1 MAIDL
6 YCLMAS
12 PPARAVMIVARR
24 LGVQLNI
31 VEVDMMS
38 GQHQSEE
45 YAQMNPRKTVPA
57 LNDNGYF
64 LGESRAIMMYLAN
77 QYAPTHALYPSDAK
91 KRGQVDRALFLSA
104 EVYEAAKLNILRPL
118 VYEGKKIT
126 PDAYTHF
133 YTLMGAVDT
142 LIGSNGYVA
151 GSAVTIADISLFV
164 DLCYLRDVPCIDF
177 SKFCKLF
184 IFPLINQGLFLNFRQ
199 IQKRT

>member
-1 MAIDL
+1 MTIDL

-12 PPARAVMIVARR
+12 PPARAVIIVARR

-31 VEVDMMS
+31 VQVDMMS

-57 LNDNGYF
+57 LNDNGFF

-77 QYAPTHALYPSDAK
+77 QYASAHALYPSDAK
-91 KRGQVDRALFLSA
+91 KRGKVDRALFLTA

-126 PDAYTHF
+126 SDAYKHF
-133 YTLMGAVDT
+133 YSLMGAVDT
-142 LIGSNGYVA
+142 LIGSNDYLA
-151 GSAVTIADISLFV
+151 GSSATIADISQFV

-177 SKFCKLF
+177 GKFVNF
-184 IFPLINQGLFLNFRQ
+184 FSSFNQGLFFNFRQ
-199 IQKRT
+199 LQKRT